1 MRGIAAVDNKRTNP
15 TSKPW
20 YREPWPWILMAGP
33 AIVVVAGFIT
43 LWLAATTFDGLVVDD
58 YYKEGLA
65 INRSL
70 ERDRLAAQMGL
81 EGEVALA
88 QDASRV
94 SVRLRAEA
102 PGLPS
107 AVRILLAHPARP
119 DLDQAV
125 VLQGSGSGAYDGALA
140 PLAPGRWLI
149 MLEDEAK
156 SWRLVG
162 NWNLPQKRDARLRVA
177 GDTEQRR

>member
-1 MRGIAAVDNKRTNP
+1 MSGTAAVETKRAKP

-33 AIVVVAGFIT
+33 VIVVIAGFVT
-43 LWLAATTFDGLVVDD
+43 LWLAASTFDGLVVDD

-81 EGEVALA
+81 EGEVVLA
-88 QDASRV
+88 EDTSRV

-119 DLDQAV
+119 DLDQAAI
-125 VLQGSGSGAYDGALA
+125 LRRKGEGAYEGALT
-140 PLAPGRWLI
+140 PLAPGRWLV
-149 MLEDEAK
+149 MLEDEDK

-162 NWNLPQKRDARLRVA
+162 SWKVPQEKAARLRVA
-177 GDTEQRR
+177 GSAEQRR

>member
-1 MRGIAAVDNKRTNP
+1 MSASRNVTQPARA
-15 TSKPW
+15 W

-33 AIVVVAGFIT
+33 VLVVIAGFVT

-70 ERDRLAAQMGL
+70 ERDQRAAELGL
-81 EGEVALA
+81 EGEVTVAD
-88 QDASRV
+88 QPGRV
-94 SVRLRAEA
+94 RVLLRADA
-102 PGLPS
+102 PGLPA

-125 VLQGSGSGAYDGALA
+125 VLGKTGEGAYEGVAV
-140 PLAPGRWLI
+140 PLAPGRWLVT
-149 MLEDEAK
+149 LEDEEK

-162 NWNLPQKRDARLRVA
+162 IWKLPQDQAARLRVA
-177 GDTEQRR
+177 GGPEQRR

>member
-1 MRGIAAVDNKRTNP
+1 MAAVDTKRANL

-33 AIVVVAGFIT
+33 VLVVIAGFVT

-70 ERDRLAAQMGL
+70 ERDQLAARMGL
-81 EGEVALA
+81 AGEVAA
-88 QDASRV
+88 AKDSGRV
-94 SVRLRAEA
+94 AVLLRADA
-102 PGLPS
+102 PGLPAS
-107 AVRILLAHPARP
+107 VRMLLAHPARP

-125 VLQGSGSGAYDGALA
+125 VLRRTGEGAYEGALA
-140 PLAPGRWLI
+140 PLVPGRWLVT
-149 MLEDEAK
+149 LEDEEK

-162 NWNLPQKRDARLRVA
+162 IWKLPQEKAARLQVA
-177 GDTEQRR
+177 GNQEQRR